1 MILNMVAREVFQ
13 TLLSYDYTVEM
24 FDEDSNRVYEPE
36 EARRFYATPEGIL
49 VAVIDEGDNSRIRLC
64 IGPSTNL
71 VDVLGLNDTL
81 RTTATKFNLL
91 YKLSQMTRDINLKD
105 FATLSSVNEGQ
116 MGEKTMN
123 LTEGMYGTTRSSYL
137 KLENARMIVRHSKKI
152 DENVFGSRG
161 RHVEAIFVENAQGE
175 RFLFPTRQMA
185 PARAMTQH
193 VNQGGSF
200 ADEVGAQISRMA
212 QDFSALATGSSY
224 IGANAM
230 ALDESVVAMREE
242 IRESMREMRR
252 CFERLYRPS
261 GYIAESERILER
273 ANMLIENDDQSPTF
287 EEIKESLFVEGAEL
301 SDEVIS
307 AITEALKCKKGVEE
321 DVIVDDEVELDENQ
335 QPQYVV
341 KDAQGEFL
349 SADNQM
355 VEDKEDA
362 AVFNTKDEAVAAA
375 KSAGIREFKL
385 ATHTRE
391 AKETIR
397 VLGREVDVHAWDAFK
412 NGKLDLMGEVA
423 QSDSAPQF
431 RYEEAKLLYKAR
443 EVIPYVKDDTMLNLI
458 SFATELATEEHAS
471 PKEKKMAMA
480 IVRQTVNIVYP
491 KSESFVSK
499 SSALREFV
507 EWFNTTSVDTVME
520 MTDEDGWEEFRADD
534 TTEYPVDK
542 DGEIDYVVKNFDVDK
557 FLTFVANDIAWV
569 ETDPRGELSVEERT
583 LEKSDII
590 DFISFYLSK
599 ELEKDAGIED
609 EDMSKEAATLYD
621 VVAERLTG
629 NHYIINEAGD
639 LTRDDVVIPDNEEE
653 DLMNEVKSR
662 EYDAAAIERLK
673 SLAGQRV
680 S

>member
-13 TLLSYDYTVEM
+13 TLRSYDYTVEM

-71 VDVLGLNDTL
+71 VDIIGLNDTL

-91 YKLSQMTRDINLKD
+91 YKLSQMTRDINIKD

-161 RHVEAIFVENAQGE
+161 RHVESIFIENAQGE

-200 ADEVGAQISRMA
+200 ADEVGAQITRMA

-230 ALDESVVAMREE
+230 SLEESVVAMREE
-242 IRESMREMRR
+242 IRESMREMKR

-261 GYIAESERILER
+261 GYMLESQRILER
-273 ANMLIENDDQSPTF
+273 ANVLNENDDQGPTF
-287 EEIKESLFVEGAEL
+287 EEIKEALYVEGAEI
-301 SDEVIS
+301 SDDVIT
-307 AITEALKCKKGVEE
+307 AITEALKCKKDVEE
-321 DVIVDDEVELDENQ
+321 DVIVDDEIELDENQ
-335 QPQYVV
+335 QPQYVI
-341 KDAQGEFL
+341 KDTNGEFL
-349 SADNQM
+349 GADGHT

-362 AVFNTKDEAVAAA
+362 LVFGTKDEAVAAA
-375 KSAGIREFKL
+375 KEAGIREYKL

-391 AKETIR
+391 TKETLK
-397 VLGREVDVHAWDAFK
+397 VLGRDVAVNAWEDFK
-412 NGKLDLMGEVA
+412 NGKLDLMGEIA
-423 QSDSAPQF
+423 QPETAPQF
-431 RYEEAKLLYKAR
+431 RFEEAKLLYKAR

-491 KSESFVSK
+491 KNESYVSK
-499 SSALREFV
+499 SAALREFV
-507 EWFNTTSVDTVME
+507 EWFNTTSVDMVME
-520 MTDEDGWEEFRADD
+520 MTDEDGWNEFRADD
-534 TTEYPVDK
+534 TTEYPIDK
-542 DGEIDYVVKNFDVDK
+542 DGEIAEVVKNFNVDD
-557 FLTFVANDIAWV
+557 FLNFVAADIAWV
-569 ETDPRGELSVEERT
+569 DYDPRDELTVEERT
-583 LEKSDII
+583 LDKNDVI
-590 DFISFYLSK
+590 DFIAYYLSK
-599 ELEKDAGIED
+599 QLEKDASIED
-609 EDMSKEAATLYD
+609 EDMSSEAKELYD

-629 NHYIINEAGD
+629 NHYIVNEADD
-639 LTRDDVVIPDNEEE
+639 LTRDDVVIPDDQEE
-653 DLMNEVKSR
+653 DLMNEIKSK

>member
-13 TLLSYDYTVEM
+13 TLRSYDYTVEM

-71 VDVLGLNDTL
+71 VDIIGLNDTL

-91 YKLSQMTRDINLKD
+91 YKLSQMTRDINIKD

-161 RHVEAIFVENAQGE
+161 RHVESIFIENAQGE

-200 ADEVGAQISRMA
+200 ADEVGAQITRMA

-230 ALDESVVAMREE
+230 SLEESVVAIREE
-242 IRESMREMRR
+242 IRESMREMKR

-261 GYIAESERILER
+261 GYMLESQRILER
-273 ANMLIENDDQSPTF
+273 ANVLNENDDQGPTF
-287 EEIKESLFVEGAEL
+287 EEIKEALYVEGAEI
-301 SDEVIS
+301 SDDVIT
-307 AITEALKCKKGVEE
+307 AITEALKCKKDVEE
-321 DVIVDDEVELDENQ
+321 DVIVDDEIELDENQ
-335 QPQYVV
+335 QPQYVI
-341 KDAQGEFL
+341 KDTNGEFL
-349 SADNQM
+349 GADGHT

-362 AVFNTKDEAVAAA
+362 LVFGTKDEAVAAA
-375 KSAGIREFKL
+375 KEAGIREYKL

-391 AKETIR
+391 TKETLK
-397 VLGREVDVHAWDAFK
+397 VLGRDVAVNAWEDFK
-412 NGKLDLMGEVA
+412 NGKLDLMGEIA
-423 QSDSAPQF
+423 QPETAPQF
-431 RYEEAKLLYKAR
+431 RFEEAKLLYKAR

-491 KSESFVSK
+491 KNESYVSK
-499 SSALREFV
+499 SAALREFV
-507 EWFNTTSVDTVME
+507 EWFNTTSVDMVME
-520 MTDEDGWEEFRADD
+520 MTDEDGWNEFRADD
-534 TTEYPVDK
+534 TTEYPIDK
-542 DGEIDYVVKNFDVDK
+542 DGEIAEVVKNFNVDD
-557 FLTFVANDIAWV
+557 FLNFVAADIAWV
-569 ETDPRGELSVEERT
+569 DYDPRDELTVEERT
-583 LEKSDII
+583 LDKNDVI
-590 DFISFYLSK
+590 DFIAYYLSK
-599 ELEKDAGIED
+599 QLEKDASIED
-609 EDMSKEAATLYD
+609 EDMSSEAKELYD

-629 NHYIINEAGD
+629 NHYIVNEADD
-639 LTRDDVVIPDNEEE
+639 LTRDDVVIPDDQEE
-653 DLMNEVKSR
+653 DLMNEIKSK